1 MKKTNKYILLA
12 LLIALG
18 VACQGGSSKSTPE
31 SVPAVETPTQATTMA
46 DSTQSH
52 ICPMHKDIVGRS
64 GDKCSKC
71 AMALVDKNS
80 LKPDAHKGHNH

>member
-1 MKKTNKYILLA
+1 MKKSNKYILLA
-12 LLIALG
+12 LLITLG
-18 VACQGGSSKSTPE
+18 IACQGSASKSTPE
-31 SVPAVETPTQATTMA
+31 SVPTVETPTQAATMT
-46 DSTQSH
+46 DSTQTH

-71 AMALVDKNS
+71 DMALVDKNS